1 MTSECWYEEGL
12 KFSCTE
18 CGKCCTG
25 APGYVWVTPEEIEAM
40 AKALELSTSDFS
52 RLYVRRIGQ
61 RYSLTEKAGYD
72 CVFLKDGKCQV
83 YKQRPKQC
91 RTFPFWP
98 QNLRSKEAWNQAAK
112 ECEGIN
118 DTAELIDLQTI
129 KDRMENG

>member
-1 MTSECWYEEGL
+1 
-12 KFSCTE
+12 
-18 CGKCCTG
+18 
-25 APGYVWVTPEEIEAM
+25 M